1 MLIENT
7 QGITQ
12 IVYKTRTRNYCP
24 IGKDWYTS
32 NIQAQIEPDNTIP
45 DYIDLDKFV
54 SEQINQKEMIIED
67 VVNAVYNHIS
77 AEYTPKSLTITIK
90 VDDAAHSEVI
100 VSKAGVNK

>member
-12 IVYKTRTRNYCP
+12 IIYRTKTRNYCP

-32 NIQAQIEPDNTIP
+32 NIQAQIEPDNIIP

-54 SEQINQKEMIIED
+54 AEQINQKEMIIED
-67 VVNAVYNHIS
+67 VVNALYNHIS
-77 AEYTPKSLTITIK
+77 AEYKPKSLTVTIH
-90 VDDAAHSEVI
+90 VDDAAHSEVV
-100 VSKAGVNK
+100 VSKAGANE